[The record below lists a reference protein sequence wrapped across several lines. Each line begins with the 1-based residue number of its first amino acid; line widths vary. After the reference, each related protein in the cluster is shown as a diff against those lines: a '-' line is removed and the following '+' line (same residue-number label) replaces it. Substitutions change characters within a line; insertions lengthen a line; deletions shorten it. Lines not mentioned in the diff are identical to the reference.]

1 MYQRKRDTLLGILQ
15 EAGFACLAPS
25 GAYYIICDITPLG
38 YDDDYEFTMHLIR
51 EVGVAP
57 VPGSSFFHDPAS
69 GRHYVRFAFPKR
81 EETFDEV
88 RSRLRRLR
96 PRSRATSAPAL
107 QPAPRPS
114 VSRPAASGP
123 AAAGRRG
130 RSRR

>member
-1 MYQRKRDTLLGILQ
+1 RDTLLGILQ
-15 EAGFACLAPS
+15 DAGFACLAPS

-57 VPGSSFFHDPAS
+57 VPGSSFFHDPSS

-88 RSRLRRLR
+88 RRRLRRLR
-96 PRSRATSAPAL
+96 PRSRVTSVAPAGT
-107 QPAPRPS
+107 PRTS
-114 VSRPAASGP
+114 VPRPAASGP
-123 AAAGRRG
+123 AGDRRG
-130 RSRR
+130 RPKR

>member
-1 MYQRKRDTLLGILQ
+1 AKLDVLLVTSP
-15 EAGFACLAPS
+15 EAGLARRPPS
-25 GAYYIICDITPLG
+25 GPYYIIRHITPLG

-96 PRSRATSAPAL
+96 PRSRAASAPAL

-130 RSRR
+130 RSGR